1 MMVPRDSVSNLIEQ
15 EYPSLLRL
23 YKDLHAHPE
32 LSGQEEWTSD
42 RLASE
47 LGAAGFTVTRGIGGH
62 GVVGVLARG
71 DGPVLMIRADMDGL
85 PIREET
91 DRSYQSRVKARD
103 SYGREVDVMHACGH
117 DIHMT
122 AFVGAA
128 RILAGLKNT
137 WSGTIVLIG
146 QPSEETV
153 SGAARMIADGLFTRF
168 PRPDAAIA
176 LHVAPDIPA
185 GSIGCR
191 DGIISAGGES
201 LDIVV
206 SGIGGHAAHPEQAR
220 DPVVIAS
227 QIILAFQTIVSR
239 EVPPGELGIITVAS
253 VHGGIKHNAIPDEV
267 TLQVNIRY
275 FKNAIRDLLLNAMK
289 RVAEGIAQS
298 AGLSPPLFPRITL
311 LPQSVPP
318 MTNDLS
324 LTEKVIDAFRLA
336 YGEGHVIR
344 IEPVTGS
351 EDFGVFGLVEPR
363 IPLCY
368 FRIGCGDGSGSC
380 GFLHSS
386 RFAPS
391 PEVIRDAAGALIVA
405 ATAIL
410 DPSSPYSQ
418 GT

>member
-1 MMVPRDSVSNLIEQ
+1 MPEESHPGLGEREYSFLLQLYQ
-15 EYPSLLRL
+15 E
-23 YKDLHAHPE
+23 LHAHPE
-32 LSGQEEWTSD
+32 LSGQEDRTSD

-47 LGAAGFTVTRGIGGH
+47 LAAAGFTVTRGIGGH
-62 GVVGVLARG
+62 GVVGILTRG
-71 DGPVLMIRADMDGL
+71 KGPVLMIRADMDGL
-85 PIREET
+85 PVREET
-91 DRSYQSRVKARD
+91 ALPYQSRVRARD

-117 DIHMT
+117 DLHMA
-122 AFVGAA
+122 AFIGAA
-128 RILAGLKNT
+128 RALAGRED
-137 WSGTIVLIG
+137 WSGTLVMVG

-176 LHVAPDIPA
+176 LHVAPDLPS
-185 GSIGCR
+185 GTIGWR

-206 SGIGGHAAHPEQAR
+206 SGVGGHAAHPERAR
-220 DPVVIAS
+220 DPVVLAA

-267 TLQVNIRY
+267 MLQVNIRY
-275 FKNAIRDLLLNAMK
+275 FRKAIRDLLLNAIK
-289 RVAEGIAQS
+289 RVAEGLAMS
-298 AGLSPPLFPRITL
+298 AGLSPALFPRITL

-318 MTNDLS
+318 MTNDRS
-324 LTEKVIDAFRLA
+324 LTSKVTGAFSLA
-336 YGEGHVIR
+336 YGEGQVIR

-368 FRIGCGDGSGSC
+368 FRVGCGDESGSC

-386 RFAPS
+386 RFSPP
-391 PEVIRDAAGALIVA
+391 PEVIRHAAGALIIA

-410 DPSSPYSQ
+410 DRASSYPP

>member
-1 MMVPRDSVSNLIEQ
+1 MIMHQNPSLNLIEK
-15 EYPSLLRL
+15 EYPSLVKL
-23 YKDLHAHPE
+23 YKELHAHPE
-32 LSGQEEWTSD
+32 LSGQEEWTSG
-42 RLASE
+42 RIAYELA
-47 LGAAGFTVTRGIGGH
+47 AAGFTVTRGVGGH
-62 GVVGVLARG
+62 GVVGILARG
-71 DGPVLMIRADMDGL
+71 DGPVLLIRADMDGL
-85 PIREET
+85 PVREET
-91 DRSYQSRVKARD
+91 DLPYQSAIRARD

-117 DIHMT
+117 DLHM
-122 AFVGAA
+122 AALIGAA
-128 RILAGLKNT
+128 RAL
-137 WSGTIVLIG
+137 SGRSDWCGTLVMVG

-176 LHVAPDIPA
+176 LHVAPDIPS
-185 GSIGCR
+185 GTIGLR

-201 LDIVV
+201 LDLVV
-206 SGIGGHAAHPEQAR
+206 VGIGGHAAHPEKTR

-239 EVPPGELGIITVAS
+239 EVPPGDLGIITVAS

-275 FKNAIRDLLLNAMK
+275 FKKTIRDLLLNAIK

-324 LTEKVIDAFRLA
+324 LTGKVTDAFSQTFGA
-336 YGEGHVIR
+336 DHVMR

-351 EDFGVFGLVEPR
+351 EDFGVFGLVEPQ

-368 FRIGCGDGSGSC
+368 FRIGCGDEKDSC

-386 RFAPS
+386 RFTPS
-391 PEVIRDAAGALIVA
+391 PEVIRDAAGALTVA
-405 ATAIL
+405 AIAIL
-410 DPSSPYSQ
+410 DRASPYSH

>member
-1 MMVPRDSVSNLIEQ
+1 MRMVENSQPGLGER
-15 EYPSLLRL
+15 EYPFLLEL
-23 YKDLHAHPE
+23 YQELHAHPE
-32 LSGQEEWTSD
+32 LSGQEDRTSE

-47 LGAAGFTVTRGIGGH
+47 LAAAGFTVTRGVGGH
-62 GVVGVLARG
+62 GIVGILTRG
-71 DGPVLMIRADMDGL
+71 KGPVLMIRADMDGL
-85 PIREET
+85 PVREET
-91 DRSYQSRVKARD
+91 DLPYQSRVRARD

-117 DIHMT
+117 DLHMA
-122 AFVGAA
+122 AFIGAA
-128 RILAGLKNT
+128 RALAGRED
-137 WSGTIVLIG
+137 WSGTLVMVG

-153 SGAARMIADGLFTRF
+153 TGAARMIADGLFERF

-176 LHVAPDIPA
+176 LHVAPEIPS
-185 GSIGCR
+185 GTIGWR
-191 DGIISAGGES
+191 DGIIAAGGES

-206 SGIGGHAAHPEQAR
+206 SGVGGHAAHPERAR
-220 DPVVIAS
+220 DPVVLAA

-267 TLQVNIRY
+267 MLQVNIRY
-275 FKNAIRDLLLNAMK
+275 FRKAIRDLLLNAIK
-289 RVAEGIAQS
+289 RVAEGLAMS
-298 AGLSPPLFPRITL
+298 AGLSPALFPRIAL

-318 MTNDLS
+318 MTNDRS
-324 LTEKVIDAFRLA
+324 LTRKVTEAFSLV

-351 EDFGVFGLVEPR
+351 EDFGIFGLVEPR

-368 FRIGCGDGSGSC
+368 FRVGCGDESGSC

-386 RFAPS
+386 RFSPP
-391 PEVIRDAAGALIVA
+391 PEVIRHAAGALIIA

-410 DPSSPYSQ
+410 DRASPSLQ
-418 GT
+418 ET

>member
-1 MMVPRDSVSNLIEQ
+1 MSMPDASHPGLGEREYSFLLQLYQ
-15 EYPSLLRL
+15 E
-23 YKDLHAHPE
+23 LHAHPE
-32 LSGQEEWTSD
+32 LSGQEDRTSD

-47 LGAAGFTVTRGIGGH
+47 LAAAGFTVTRGVGGH
-62 GVVGVLARG
+62 GVVGILTRG
-71 DGPVLMIRADMDGL
+71 KGPVLMIRADMDGL
-85 PIREET
+85 PVREET
-91 DRSYQSRVKARD
+91 DLPYQSRVRARD

-117 DIHMT
+117 DLHMA
-122 AFVGAA
+122 AFIGAA
-128 RILAGLKNT
+128 RALAGRED
-137 WSGTIVLIG
+137 WSGTLVMVG

-176 LHVAPDIPA
+176 LHVAPDLPS
-185 GSIGCR
+185 GTIGWR

-206 SGIGGHAAHPEQAR
+206 SGVGGHAAHPERAR
-220 DPVVIAS
+220 DPVVLAA

-267 TLQVNIRY
+267 MLQVNIRY
-275 FKNAIRDLLLNAMK
+275 FRKAIRDLLLNAIK
-289 RVAEGIAQS
+289 RVAEGLAMS
-298 AGLSPPLFPRITL
+298 AGLSPALFPRITL

-318 MTNDLS
+318 MTNDRS
-324 LTEKVIDAFRLA
+324 LTRKVTGAFSRV
-336 YGEGHVIR
+336 YGEGQVIR

-368 FRIGCGDGSGSC
+368 FRVGCGDETGSC

-386 RFAPS
+386 RFSPP
-391 PEVIRDAAGALIVA
+391 PEVIRHAAGALIIA

-410 DPSSPYSQ
+410 DRASPSLQ
-418 GT
+418 ET

>member
-1 MMVPRDSVSNLIEQ
+1 MRMTGDPAMGFNEG
-15 EYPSLLRL
+15 EYAFLLRL
-23 YKDLHAHPE
+23 YQELHAHPE
-32 LSGQEEWTSD
+32 LSGQEEWTSA
-42 RLASE
+42 RLAAE
-47 LGAAGFTVTRGIGGH
+47 LGTAGFSVTRGVGGH
-62 GVVGVLARG
+62 GIVGILTRG
-71 DGPVLMIRADMDGL
+71 EGPVLMIRADMDGL
-85 PIREET
+85 PVREET
-91 DRSYQSRVKARD
+91 DLAYQSRAKAID

-117 DIHMT
+117 DLHMA
-122 AFVGAA
+122 AFIGAA
-128 RILAGLKNT
+128 RALAGRRD
-137 WSGTIVLIG
+137 WSGTLVMAG

-176 LHVAPDIPA
+176 LHVAPDLPS
-185 GSIGCR
+185 GTIGLR
-191 DGIISAGGES
+191 DGIVSAGGES

-206 SGIGGHAAHPEQAR
+206 SGIGGHAAHPERAR

-227 QIILAFQTIVSR
+227 QIVLAFQTIVSR

-253 VHGGIKHNAIPDEV
+253 VHGGVKHNAIPDEV

-275 FKNAIRDLLLNAMK
+275 FRKAIRDLLLNAIK
-289 RVAEGIAQS
+289 RVAEGIAMS
-298 AGLSPPLFPRITL
+298 AGLTPPLFPRITL

-318 MTNDLS
+318 MTNDPS
-324 LTEKVIDAFRLA
+324 LTRKVTDALILA
-336 YGEGHVIR
+336 IGEDRVIR

-368 FRIGCGDGSGSC
+368 FRIGCGDGRGSC

-386 RFAPS
+386 RFAPP

-405 ATAIL
+405 AIAIL
-410 DPSSPYSQ
+410 HRASPYSQ

>member
-1 MMVPRDSVSNLIEQ
+1 MPDESYPGPGEREYSFLLQLYQ
-15 EYPSLLRL
+15 E
-23 YKDLHAHPE
+23 LHARPE
-32 LSGQEEWTSD
+32 LSGQEDRTSD

-47 LGAAGFTVTRGIGGH
+47 LAAAGFTVTRGVGGH
-62 GVVGVLARG
+62 GIVGILTRG
-71 DGPVLMIRADMDGL
+71 KGPVLMIRADMDGL
-85 PIREET
+85 PVREET
-91 DRSYQSRVKARD
+91 DLPYQSRVRARD

-117 DIHMT
+117 DLHMA
-122 AFVGAA
+122 AFIGAA
-128 RILAGLKNT
+128 RALARRED
-137 WSGTIVLIG
+137 WSGTLVMVG

-176 LHVAPDIPA
+176 LHVAPDLPS
-185 GSIGCR
+185 GTIGWR

-206 SGIGGHAAHPEQAR
+206 SGVGGHAAHPERAR
-220 DPVVIAS
+220 DPVVLAA

-267 TLQVNIRY
+267 MLQVNIRY
-275 FKNAIRDLLLNAMK
+275 FRKAIRDLLLNAIK
-289 RVAEGIAQS
+289 RVAEGLAMS
-298 AGLSPPLFPRITL
+298 AGLSPALFPRITL

-318 MTNDLS
+318 MTNDRS
-324 LTEKVIDAFRLA
+324 LTSKVTGAFSLV
-336 YGEGHVIR
+336 YGEGQVIR

-368 FRIGCGDGSGSC
+368 FRVGCGDESGSC

-386 RFAPS
+386 RFSPP
-391 PEVIRDAAGALIVA
+391 PEVIRHAAGALIIA

-410 DPSSPYSQ
+410 DRASPSLQ
-418 GT
+418 ET

>member
-1 MMVPRDSVSNLIEQ
+1 MRMVENSQPGLGER
-15 EYPSLLRL
+15 EYPFLLEL
-23 YKDLHAHPE
+23 YQELHAHPE
-32 LSGQEEWTSD
+32 LSGQEDRTSD

-47 LGAAGFTVTRGIGGH
+47 LAAAGFTVTRGVGGH
-62 GVVGVLARG
+62 GIVGILTRG
-71 DGPVLMIRADMDGL
+71 KGPVLMIRADMDGL
-85 PIREET
+85 PVREET
-91 DRSYQSRVKARD
+91 DLPYQSRVRARD

-117 DIHMT
+117 DLHMA
-122 AFVGAA
+122 AFIGAA
-128 RILAGLKNT
+128 RALAGRED
-137 WSGTIVLIG
+137 WSGTLVMVG

-153 SGAARMIADGLFTRF
+153 TGAARMIADGLFERF

-176 LHVAPDIPA
+176 LHVAPEIPS
-185 GSIGCR
+185 GTIGWR
-191 DGIISAGGES
+191 DGIIAAGGES

-206 SGIGGHAAHPEQAR
+206 SGVGGHAAHPERAR
-220 DPVVIAS
+220 DPVVLAA

-267 TLQVNIRY
+267 MLQVNIRY
-275 FKNAIRDLLLNAMK
+275 FRKAIRDLLLNAIK
-289 RVAEGIAQS
+289 RVAEGLAMS
-298 AGLSPPLFPRITL
+298 AGLSPALFPRIAI

-318 MTNDLS
+318 MTNDRS
-324 LTEKVIDAFRLA
+324 LTRKVTEAFSLV

-351 EDFGVFGLVEPR
+351 EDFGIFGLVEPR

-368 FRIGCGDGSGSC
+368 FRVGCGDESGSC

-386 RFAPS
+386 RFSPP
-391 PEVIRDAAGALIVA
+391 PEVIRHAAGALIIA

-410 DPSSPYSQ
+410 DRASPSLQ
-418 GT
+418 ET

>member
-1 MMVPRDSVSNLIEQ
+1 MQGDSVQGLIEPDYPFLLGLYQ
-15 EYPSLLRL
+15 E
-23 YKDLHAHPE
+23 LHAHPE
-32 LSGQEEWTSD
+32 LSGQEEWTSA

-47 LGAAGFTVTRGIGGH
+47 LGAAGFSVTRGIGGH

-85 PIREET
+85 PVREET
-91 DRSYQSRVKARD
+91 DLPYQSRARSRD

-117 DIHMT
+117 DLHM
-122 AFVGAA
+122 AACIGAA
-128 RILAGLKNT
+128 RALAGRDD
-137 WSGTIVLIG
+137 WAGTLVMVG

-153 SGAARMIADGLFTRF
+153 SGAARMIADGLFNRF

-176 LHVAPDIPA
+176 LHVAPDIPS
-185 GSIGCR
+185 GNIGWR
-191 DGIISAGGES
+191 EGVISAGGES

-206 SGIGGHAAHPEQAR
+206 CGIGGHAAHPERAR
-220 DPVVIAS
+220 DPVVLAA
-227 QIILAFQTIVSR
+227 QMILAFQTIVSR

-275 FKNAIRDLLLNAMK
+275 FRKAIRDLLLNAIR
-289 RVAEGIAQS
+289 RVAEGMAMS

-318 MTNDLS
+318 MTNDLL
-324 LTEKVIDAFRLA
+324 LTRQVADAFTLA
-336 YGEGHVIR
+336 YGEERVIR

-351 EDFGVFGLVEPR
+351 EDFGIFGLVEPHL
-363 IPLCY
+363 PLCY
-368 FRIGCGDGSGSC
+368 FRIGCGDGRGSC

-386 RFAPS
+386 RFAP
-391 PEVIRDAAGALIVA
+391 PPDVILDAAGALVVA

-410 DPSSPYSQ
+410 KQAPPHSQ

>member
-1 MMVPRDSVSNLIEQ
+1 MMVPEDTVSSRVEK
-15 EYPSLLRL
+15 EYPYLLRL
-23 YKDLHAHPE
+23 YKDLHTHPE
-32 LSGQEEWTSD
+32 LSGQEEWTSE

-47 LGAAGFTVTRGIGGH
+47 LDSAGFTVTRGVGGY
-62 GVVGVLARG
+62 GIVGVLAHG
-71 DGPVLMIRADMDGL
+71 EGPVLMIRADMDGL

-91 DRSYQSRVKARD
+91 DRSYQSRIRGRD
-103 SYGREVDVMHACGH
+103 SQGREVDVMHACGH
-117 DIHMT
+117 DLHMA
-122 AFVGAA
+122 AFIGAA
-128 RILAGLKNT
+128 RVLGEHRGL
-137 WSGTIVLIG
+137 WSGTLVMVG

-153 SGAARMIADGLFTRF
+153 SGAACMIADGLFTRF

-176 LHVAPDIPA
+176 LHVAPDIPS
-185 GSIGCR
+185 GGIGCR

-201 LDIVV
+201 LDIMVT
-206 SGIGGHAAHPEQAR
+206 GIGGHAAHPEQAR

-267 TLQVNIRY
+267 ALQVNIRY
-275 FKNAIRDLLLNAMK
+275 FKKAIRDLLLNAIK
-289 RVAEGIAQS
+289 RVADGIAQS

-318 MTNDLS
+318 MSNDRS
-324 LTEKVIDAFRLA
+324 LTEKVTGAFRKE
-336 YGEGHVIR
+336 YGEARVIR

-386 RFAPS
+386 RFAPP

-410 DPSSPYSQ
+410 DPSSLYSQ

>member
-1 MMVPRDSVSNLIEQ
+1 MSMPDASYPGLGEREYSFLLQLYQ
-15 EYPSLLRL
+15 E
-23 YKDLHAHPE
+23 LHARPE
-32 LSGQEEWTSD
+32 LSGQEDRTSD

-47 LGAAGFTVTRGIGGH
+47 LAAAGFTVTRGVGGH
-62 GVVGVLARG
+62 GIVGILTRG
-71 DGPVLMIRADMDGL
+71 KGPVLMIRADMDGL
-85 PIREET
+85 PVREET
-91 DRSYQSRVKARD
+91 DLPYRSRVRARD

-117 DIHMT
+117 DLHMA
-122 AFVGAA
+122 AFIGAA
-128 RILAGLKNT
+128 RALARQED
-137 WSGTIVLIG
+137 WSGTLVMVG

-168 PRPDAAIA
+168 PRPDAAVA
-176 LHVAPDIPA
+176 LHVAPDLPS
-185 GSIGCR
+185 GTIGWR
-191 DGIISAGGES
+191 EGIISAGGES

-206 SGIGGHAAHPEQAR
+206 SGVGGHAAHPERAR
-220 DPVVIAS
+220 DPVVLAA

-267 TLQVNIRY
+267 LLQVNIRY
-275 FKNAIRDLLLNAMK
+275 FRKAIRDLLLNAIK
-289 RVAEGIAQS
+289 RVAEGLAMS
-298 AGLSPPLFPRITL
+298 AGLSPALFPRITL

-318 MTNDLS
+318 MTNDRS
-324 LTEKVIDAFRLA
+324 LTSKVTGAFSRV
-336 YGEGHVIR
+336 YGEGQVIR

-368 FRIGCGDGSGSC
+368 FRVGCGDETGSC

-386 RFAPS
+386 RFSPP
-391 PEVIRDAAGALIVA
+391 PEVIRHAAGALIIA

-410 DPSSPYSQ
+410 DRASPSLQ
-418 GT
+418 ET

>member
-1 MMVPRDSVSNLIEQ
+1 MSDDSVSSLVER
-15 EYPSLLRL
+15 EYPSLLKL
-23 YKDLHAHPE
+23 YKDLHARPE
-32 LSGQEEWTSD
+32 LSGQEAWTSE

-47 LGAAGFTVTRGIGGH
+47 LGKAGYTVTRGVGGH
-62 GVVGVLARG
+62 GVVGVLTRG

-85 PIREET
+85 PVREET
-91 DRSYQSRVKARD
+91 DLPYQSTVRAHD
-103 SYGREVDVMHACGH
+103 PYGREVDVMHACGH
-117 DIHMT
+117 DLHMA
-122 AFVGAA
+122 AFIGAA
-128 RILAGLKNT
+128 RILAGRRNG
-137 WSGTIVLIG
+137 WSGTLVMVG

-185 GSIGCR
+185 GSIGYR

-206 SGIGGHAAHPEQAR
+206 AGIGGHAAHPERAR
-220 DPVVIAS
+220 DPVVIAA

-275 FKNAIRDLLLNAMK
+275 FNNDIRDLLLNSIK

-318 MTNDLS
+318 MTNDRA
-324 LTEKVIDAFRLA
+324 LTGTITTAFRQA
-336 YGEGHVIR
+336 YGEGRVIR

-368 FRIGCGDGSGSC
+368 FRIGCGDAIGSC

-391 PEVIRDAAGALIVA
+391 PGVIRDATGALIVA
-405 ATAIL
+405 ATTIL

>member
-1 MMVPRDSVSNLIEQ
+1 MRMRKNAHPGPGERDYPFLLQLYQ
-15 EYPSLLRL
+15 E
-23 YKDLHAHPE
+23 LHAHPE

-47 LGAAGFTVTRGIGGH
+47 LTAAGFTVTRGIGGH
-62 GVVGVLARG
+62 GIVGILTRG
-71 DGPVLMIRADMDGL
+71 KGPVLMIRADMDGL
-85 PIREET
+85 PVREET
-91 DRSYQSRVKARD
+91 ALPYRSRVRARD

-117 DIHMT
+117 DLHMA
-122 AFVGAA
+122 AFIGAA
-128 RILAGLKNT
+128 RALAGRED
-137 WSGTIVLIG
+137 WSGTLVLVG

-153 SGAARMIADGLFTRF
+153 TGAARMIADGLFERF

-176 LHVAPDIPA
+176 LHVAPELPS
-185 GSIGCR
+185 GTIGWR

-206 SGIGGHAAHPEQAR
+206 SGVGGHAAHPERAR
-220 DPVVIAS
+220 DPVVLAA

-267 TLQVNIRY
+267 MLQVNIRY
-275 FKNAIRDLLLNAMK
+275 FRKAIRDLLLNAIK
-289 RVAEGIAQS
+289 RVAEGLAMS
-298 AGLSPPLFPRITL
+298 AGLSPALFPRIAL

-318 MTNDLS
+318 MTNDRS
-324 LTEKVIDAFRLA
+324 LTSKVTEAFSLV

-351 EDFGVFGLVEPR
+351 EDFGIFGLVEPR

-368 FRIGCGDGSGSC
+368 FRVGCGDECGSC

-386 RFAPS
+386 RFSPP
-391 PEVIRDAAGALIVA
+391 PEVIRHAAGALIIA

-410 DPSSPYSQ
+410 DRASPSLQ
-418 GT
+418 ET

>member
-1 MMVPRDSVSNLIEQ
+1 MRKNSHPGLGERD
-15 EYPSLLRL
+15 YPSLLQL
-23 YKDLHAHPE
+23 YQELHAHPE
-32 LSGQEEWTSD
+32 LSGQEEWTSE

-47 LGAAGFTVTRGIGGH
+47 LAAAGFTVTRGVGGH
-62 GVVGVLARG
+62 GIVGILNRG
-71 DGPVLMIRADMDGL
+71 KEPVLMIRADMDGL
-85 PIREET
+85 PVREET
-91 DRSYQSRVKARD
+91 DLPFQSRVRARD

-117 DIHMT
+117 DLHMA
-122 AFVGAA
+122 AFIGAA
-128 RILAGLKNT
+128 RALEGRDD
-137 WSGTIVLIG
+137 WSGTLVMIG

-153 SGAARMIADGLFTRF
+153 TGAARMIADGLFTRF

-176 LHVAPDIPA
+176 LHVAPELPS
-185 GSIGCR
+185 GTIGWR

-206 SGIGGHAAHPEQAR
+206 SGVGGHAAHPERAR
-220 DPVVIAS
+220 DPVVLAA

-267 TLQVNIRY
+267 MLQVNIRY
-275 FKNAIRDLLLNAMK
+275 FRKAIRDLLLNAIK
-289 RVAEGIAQS
+289 RVAEGLAMS
-298 AGLSPPLFPRITL
+298 AGLSPALFPRVTL

-318 MTNDLS
+318 MTNDRSLTRKVTGALS
-324 LTEKVIDAFRLA
+324 LV

-368 FRIGCGDGSGSC
+368 FRVGCGDESGSC

-386 RFAPS
+386 RFSPP
-391 PEVIRDAAGALIVA
+391 PEVIRHAAGALTIA

-410 DPSSPYSQ
+410 DRASPYPP

>member
-1 MMVPRDSVSNLIEQ
+1 MLKNSVQGLIEPDYPFLLGLYQ
-15 EYPSLLRL
+15 E
-23 YKDLHAHPE
+23 LHAHPE
-32 LSGQEEWTSD
+32 LSGQEEWTSA

-47 LGAAGFTVTRGIGGH
+47 LGAAGFSVTRGIGGH

-85 PIREET
+85 PVREET
-91 DRSYQSRVKARD
+91 DLPYQSRARSRD

-117 DIHMT
+117 DLHMA
-122 AFVGAA
+122 AFIGAA
-128 RILAGLKNT
+128 RALAGRDD
-137 WSGTIVLIG
+137 WAGTLVMVG

-153 SGAARMIADGLFTRF
+153 SGAARMIADGLFNRF

-176 LHVAPDIPA
+176 LHVAPDLPS
-185 GSIGCR
+185 GTIGWR
-191 DGIISAGGES
+191 EGVISAGGES

-206 SGIGGHAAHPEQAR
+206 CGIGGHAAHPERAR
-220 DPVVIAS
+220 DPVVLAA
-227 QIILAFQTIVSR
+227 QMILAFQTIVSR

-275 FKNAIRDLLLNAMK
+275 FRKAIRDLLLNAIR
-289 RVAEGIAQS
+289 RVAEGMAMS

-318 MTNDLS
+318 MTNDLL
-324 LTEKVIDAFRLA
+324 LTRHVAGAFTLA
-336 YGEGHVIR
+336 YGEERVIR

-351 EDFGVFGLVEPR
+351 EDFGIFGLVEPR
-363 IPLCY
+363 LPLCY
-368 FRIGCGDGSGSC
+368 FRIGCGDGRGSC

-386 RFAPS
+386 RFAPP
-391 PEVIRDAAGALIVA
+391 PEVILDAAGALIVA

-410 DPSSPYSQ
+410 KQAPPHSQ